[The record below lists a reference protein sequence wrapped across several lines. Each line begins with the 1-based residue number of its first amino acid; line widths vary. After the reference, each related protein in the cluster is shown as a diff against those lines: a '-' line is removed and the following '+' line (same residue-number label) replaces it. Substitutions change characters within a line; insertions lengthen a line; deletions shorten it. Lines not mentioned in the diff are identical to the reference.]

1 MKVGLF
7 IPCYMDALEPEVGI
21 STLKLL
27 ERFNVDVTY
36 PFDQTCCGQPMT
48 NTGCHKEA
56 AETEKL
62 FVKNFSEFDYIVM
75 PSGSCTNQV
84 RHHFD
89 AIDQT
94 KEVQHVRENTYDLV
108 EFLHDIL
115 KVDAFPW
122 ATFPHKIAIH
132 YNCNALRGLRH
143 ASMSERR
150 EPFFSKPKD
159 LLSKVKGIE
168 FVELERPDE
177 CCGFGGTF
185 SVFEEGVSAK
195 MGQDKVMDQHR
206 SGAEY
211 VVSADS
217 SCLMHQKGCA
227 MRMGVN
233 LKYAHIVQILNGD
246 LS

>member
-1 MKVGLF
+1 MEVGLF

-27 ERFNVDVTY
+27 ERFDINVTY

-48 NTGCHKEA
+48 NTGCHTEA

-62 FVKNFSEFDYIVM
+62 FVKNFSQFDYIVM

-89 AIDQT
+89 AIKQT
-94 KEVQHVRENTYDLV
+94 DEVQHVRNNTYDLV

-115 KVDAFPW
+115 KVEDFPW
-122 ATFPHKIAIH
+122 ASFSHKVAIH

-168 FVELERPDE
+168 FVDLERPDE

-211 VVSADS
+211 VISADS

-227 MRMGVN
+227 MRMGVD
-233 LKYAHIVQILNGD
+233 LKYAHIAQILNGD